1 MAKKPKKITIQLYNQ
16 IEKITKALY
25 GTSTRIDTAANN
37 IKAQQF
43 FLKQDHSWFGN
54 MKCND
59 YGNLYNK
66 HYDMIFYY
74 YEKPLSN

>member
-1 MAKKPKKITIQLYNQ
+1 M
-16 IEKITKALY
+16 
-25 GTSTRIDTAANN
+25 RIDTAANN

-54 MKCND
+54 MKYND